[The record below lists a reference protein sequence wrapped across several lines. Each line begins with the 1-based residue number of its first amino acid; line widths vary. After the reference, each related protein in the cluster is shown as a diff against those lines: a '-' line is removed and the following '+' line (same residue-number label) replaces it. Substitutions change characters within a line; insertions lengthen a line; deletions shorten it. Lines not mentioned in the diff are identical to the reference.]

1 MPRHNEEEIQ
11 LGIALF
17 KKCCYETVRSE
28 YQGKPTVWSGKVC
41 EGGGDYIRYNLNEDA
56 MTPQYVAGKLGLKRI
71 IQPANAAY
79 NEAAIQA
86 TKEFLEKP

>member
-1 MPRHNEEEIQ
+1 
-11 LGIALF
+11 
-17 KKCCYETVRSE
+17 
-28 YQGKPTVWSGKVC
+28 
-41 EGGGDYIRYNLNEDA
+41 